1 MPPCK
6 GLAMLEILQIMLMG
20 IRFPFEGDATI
31 SIAFSGVSDKPL
43 HYIPE
48 VESYDEHF
56 QHLACVDALMVH
68 HHRIHLYPFAR
79 KDNAKEIDGIE
90 PLERY
95 EAIADNHFF
104 RE

>member
-1 MPPCK
+1 
-6 GLAMLEILQIMLMG
+6 MLMG

-31 SIAFSGVSDKPL
+31 GIAFSGVSDEPL

-48 VESYDEHF
+48 VEPNDEHF

-68 HHRIHLYPFAR
+68 HHRIHLYPSAR
-79 KDNAKEIDGIE
+79 KDYAKEIDGTA

-95 EAIADNHFF
+95 AAIADNHFF